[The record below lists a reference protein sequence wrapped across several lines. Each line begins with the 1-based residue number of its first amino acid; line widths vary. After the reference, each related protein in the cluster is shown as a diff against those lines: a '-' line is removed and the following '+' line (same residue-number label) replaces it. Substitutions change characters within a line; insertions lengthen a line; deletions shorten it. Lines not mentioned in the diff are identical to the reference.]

1 MTLFI
6 KWAAALFI
14 LMTLSGCWDAKEV
27 EKLSFARG
35 LAIDETSDRRYK
47 LTYQNLL
54 PQSENS
60 QASGRPV
67 FVNVTTRGDTILEA
81 VSEVALK
88 DPPVYSDHLKVLIF
102 SDKLLADQN
111 ILQMMNHFIRDDEL
125 RRSSYLFAAR
135 GKASDILTEPT
146 PNQQQPMAAEKLID
160 LTNNGGYNGKILK
173 PLRIGRASIYC
184 HNKLSFLI
192 QAVSNQKGKTVYDGA
207 AIIKNAKQNRLAGF
221 LSSYEIQSLNWLMG
235 TIRGGVLPALDKGG
249 HPITFEIKKSTSVIT
264 PRLKNGKL
272 SFHVAVKT
280 KGLLSEDQYAGED
293 SFDQHYLNGL
303 EKIFEKKLKSDVKE
317 VIDKL
322 QNQYETDPVFFSDRV
337 RIQYP
342 DYWKKVKHHWDE
354 TFSEAAFDYDV
365 SIQITNFGTMGR

>member
-67 FVNVTTRGDTILEA
+67 FVNVTSRGDTILEA

-135 GKASDILTEPT
+135 GKASD
-146 PNQQQPMAAEKLID
+146 
-160 LTNNGGYNGKILK
+160 
-173 PLRIGRASIYC
+173 
-184 HNKLSFLI
+184 F
-192 QAVSNQKGKTVYDGA
+192 
-207 AIIKNAKQNRLAGF
+207 
-221 LSSYEIQSLNWLMG
+221 
-235 TIRGGVLPALDKGG
+235 
-249 HPITFEIKKSTSVIT
+249 
-264 PRLKNGKL
+264 
-272 SFHVAVKT
+272 
-280 KGLLSEDQYAGED
+280 
-293 SFDQHYLNGL
+293 
-303 EKIFEKKLKSDVKE
+303 
-317 VIDKL
+317 
-322 QNQYETDPVFFSDRV
+322 
-337 RIQYP
+337 
-342 DYWKKVKHHWDE
+342 
-354 TFSEAAFDYDV
+354 
-365 SIQITNFGTMGR
+365 

>member
-1 MTLFI
+1 
-6 KWAAALFI
+6 
-14 LMTLSGCWDAKEV
+14 
-27 EKLSFARG
+27 
-35 LAIDETSDRRYK
+35 
-47 LTYQNLL
+47 
-54 PQSENS
+54 
-60 QASGRPV
+60 
-67 FVNVTTRGDTILEA
+67 
-81 VSEVALK
+81 
-88 DPPVYSDHLKVLIF
+88 
-102 SDKLLADQN
+102 
-111 ILQMMNHFIRDDEL
+111 MNHFIRDDEL

-146 PNQQQPMAAEKLID
+146 PNQQQPMPAEKLID

-221 LSSYEIQSLNWLMG
+221 LSSYEVQSLNWLTG

-249 HPITFEIKKSTSVIT
+249 TRLPSKSKINILHHPL
-264 PRLKNGKL
+264 LKNGKL

-303 EKIFEKKLKSDVKE
+303 EKIFEK
-317 VIDKL
+317 
-322 QNQYETDPVFFSDRV
+322 N
-337 RIQYP
+337 
-342 DYWKKVKHHWDE
+342 
-354 TFSEAAFDYDV
+354 
-365 SIQITNFGTMGR
+365 